1 MADRIWGLI
10 LAAGEPCK
18 QRPGKNRAGYD
29 VFWKETRGGY
39 IDQNHLR
46 AIRRKS
52 KDIGWENVASNSG
65 KDDAMGWWER
75 GEGEKNK
82 DEGGEGKADKEAR
95 CWGSHGPT
103 QAKH

>member
-52 KDIGWENVASNSG
+52 KDIGWENVASQCGQDNDKVWGDRSKGEEKDKGQG
-65 KDDAMGWWER
+65 K
-75 GEGEKNK
+75 
-82 DEGGEGKADKEAR
+82 KEAD
-95 CWGSHGPT
+95 
-103 QAKH
+103 